1 MIEEVLKFKYLYEW
15 RYREARSVDKKEVS
29 TRARS
34 LAKSDHGRRLSPST
48 AGDWLFTIYVALSFF
63 GQGGA
68 KRRKMRFS
76 FAILNYKNRIL
87 KSIYGKIKS
96 ANRR

>member
-48 AGDWLFTIYVALSFF
+48 AGDWLFTIYVALSLDKV
-63 GQGGA
+63 GLRA
-68 KRRKMRFS
+68 DCARKMRF
-76 FAILNYKNRIL
+76 
-87 KSIYGKIKS
+87 
-96 ANRR
+96 